1 MPVVKKKNKN
11 NNMPSISQD
20 NRSLAEKARAKALFE
35 SRKKKEEKE
44 GTDFDTPKYLQEQSA
59 RKKERMIRAAAIG
72 ATGAGGALGI
82 LAAPAPIARLFSP
95 IMPAAHAAAASLAK
109 SVIPKNKQ
117 KGKLYEWLIAPEM
130 PASKFKKKTK

>member
-44 GTDFDTPKYLQEQSA
+44 GADFDTPKYLQEQSA
-59 RKKERMIRAAAIG
+59 MKKERMIRAAAIG
-72 ATGAGGALGI
+72 ATGGALGV
-82 LAAPAPIARLFSP
+82 LAAPIASLFSP
-95 IMPAAHAAAASLAK
+95 EIPAFHAAAASLAK

-117 KGKLYEWLIAPEM
+117 KGRLYEWLIAPEI